1 MEPGELFDE
10 WLEDAVYR
18 DKQVDRDGVHL
29 TVGQVSRLEARGS
42 IDFGGGE
49 LEQAPATA
57 IEPVK
62 RDPAD
67 DYGWWNLRPGAYV
80 VTFNESV
87 RDGAP
92 PLLLVTNNRLLS
104 CGCAIA
110 PIVLS
115 GGRVRS
121 VLTVAD
127 HGVAIKENARA
138 ALLRPV
144 G

>member
-1 MEPGELFDE
+1 MEPEELFDE
-10 WLEDAVYR
+10 WLEDTIYR
-18 DKQVDRDGVHL
+18 DKQVDRHGVHL

-42 IDFGGGE
+42 VDFGGSE
-49 LEQAPATA
+49 LEQAPATR
-57 IEPVK
+57 IEPVR

-67 DYGWWNLRPGAYV
+67 DYGWWKLQPGAYV

-92 PLLLVTNNRLLS
+92 PLLLVTNERLLS

-110 PIVLS
+110 PLVL
-115 GGRVRS
+115 GAGEVRS

-127 HGVAIKENARA
+127 HGVAIKENARV